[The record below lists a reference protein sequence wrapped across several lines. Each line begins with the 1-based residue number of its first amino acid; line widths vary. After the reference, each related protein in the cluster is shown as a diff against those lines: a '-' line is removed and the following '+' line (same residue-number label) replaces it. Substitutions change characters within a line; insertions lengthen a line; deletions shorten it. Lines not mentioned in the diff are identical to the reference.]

1 MRSLKPPYWL
11 TSCNLPYACRV
22 AAKGWR
28 LTLLFSNPVVR
39 PDMAPNAA
47 SAKKGSLLPLLTVV
61 FIASYGLMT
70 LLIVEQGATI
80 QAQRNLIQM
89 LQGDSTQFWALKSK
103 ALHDKQMAQSQ
114 LQTQT
119 PLTRGQAP
127 SVQTPSTQTPST
139 STPSTQTPSTQAVPQ
154 HHSPNRAGKSA
165 KSQTQTPQTHVPP
178 MPASDLGDQRRDLIT
193 L

>member
-1 MRSLKPPYWL
+1 M
-11 TSCNLPYACRV
+11 
-22 AAKGWR
+22 
-28 LTLLFSNPVVR
+28 
-39 PDMAPNAA
+39 AA
-47 SAKKGSLLPLLTVV
+47 SRKKGSLLPLLTVV

-80 QAQRNLIQM
+80 QAQRNLIQI
-89 LQGDSTQFWALKSK
+89 LQGDSTQFWAMKAK
-103 ALHDKQMAQSQ
+103 ALHEKQMAQSQ

-119 PLTRGQAP
+119 PSTRGQAP
-127 SVQTPSTQTPST
+127 SI
-139 STPSTQTPSTQAVPQ
+139 QTPSTQAVPQ
-154 HHSPNRAGKSA
+154 HHSQNRAGKSA